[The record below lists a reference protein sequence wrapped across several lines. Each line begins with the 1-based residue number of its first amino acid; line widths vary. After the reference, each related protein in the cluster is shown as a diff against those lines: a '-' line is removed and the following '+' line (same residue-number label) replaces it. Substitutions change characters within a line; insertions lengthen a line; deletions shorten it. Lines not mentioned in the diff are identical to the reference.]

1 VARALIIQFP
11 MHRVRRRRVA
21 GPNLFRALGDEE
33 ALDRA
38 ELRLLWACTALVTLL
53 GTALQLAAG

>member
-1 VARALIIQFP
+1 
-11 MHRVRRRRVA
+11 MHRVRRSRAA
-21 GPNLFRALGDEE
+21 GSNVFRSLGDED

-53 GTALQLAAG
+53 GTALQLTAG